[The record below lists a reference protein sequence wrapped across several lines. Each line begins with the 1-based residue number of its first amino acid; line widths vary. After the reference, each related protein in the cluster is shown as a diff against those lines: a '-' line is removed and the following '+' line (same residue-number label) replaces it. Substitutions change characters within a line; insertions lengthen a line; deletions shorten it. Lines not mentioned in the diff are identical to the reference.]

1 MQGGA
6 WPGATFGFLLVLMQD
21 RLSASIVYKL
31 HLMTEKSVVVHARV
45 PPEIRARLEGLAV
58 EAGLHL
64 SGVLRALID
73 DAVRD
78 ASQAKA
84 APLPSRARREGKV
97 TVRLA
102 ADVRDGLEREA
113 KGQGVSLSTWTAAVI
128 GARARH
134 APQPVPSERRTIQ
147 AAFRQLRGLAVNV
160 NQIAYALNR
169 GVLTGAGAELTRE
182 EVAALR
188 QDVSALREVLRAYA
202 AGRLSFQAPRGGGDE

>member
-1 MQGGA
+1 
-6 WPGATFGFLLVLMQD
+6 MQD
-21 RLSASIVYKL
+21 RLIASNVYTSYV
-31 HLMTEKSVVVHARV
+31 MTEKSVVVHARV
-45 PPEIRARLEGLAV
+45 PPEIRARLEGLAAEGDV
-58 EAGLHL
+58 HV
-64 SGVLRALID
+64 SGVLRALIE

-78 ASQAKA
+78 TSTQKA
-84 APLPSRARREGKV
+84 PPLLSRARREGKV

-102 ADVRDGLEREA
+102 SDVRDGLEREA
-113 KGQGVSLSTWTAAVI
+113 KGQGVSLSTWAAAVI

-182 EVAALR
+182 EVTALR
-188 QDVSALREVLRAYA
+188 QDVSALREVLRTYA
-202 AGRLSFQAPRGGGDE
+202 AGRLSFQAPHGDGDE